1 MLDAGYARLA
11 GLASVRKPR
20 VRNVELSAW
29 VQQRPQTQVGK
40 NLKALLLQ
48 NLSLVKTAARR
59 TEEGVVGL
67 QGLHLGFRDFEL
79 FEWSCCE
86 AICDAIG
93 VERDPTKLAQARLV
107 GTQHDLIPVNVF
119 GGQAA
124 MATILQGWR
133 DQSVLPSAY
142 LPDFILHFNRQTP
155 ILIDAKF
162 RVGRTLAEPCSKDG
176 FKEVQAY
183 LDEFG
188 LIGAI
193 ILVPSIPSSLAAGQ
207 PNALSVLI
215 TGNQKGSGRR
225 VWIIEY
231 APELGGFDEALLA
244 AAQDIAA
251 AELVAIP

>member
-1 MLDAGYARLA
+1 MRCDRCGTRPNKTR
-11 GLASVRKPR
+11 AS
-20 VRNVELSAW
+20 
-29 VQQRPQTQVGK
+29 
-40 NLKALLLQ
+40 
-48 NLSLVKTAARR
+48 AA
-59 TEEGVVGL
+59 
-67 QGLHLGFRDFEL
+67 
-79 FEWSCCE
+79 
-86 AICDAIG
+86 
-93 VERDPTKLAQARLV
+93 V

-215 TGNQKGSGRR
+215 TGTQKGSGRR
-225 VWIIEY
+225 VWLI
-231 APELGGFDEALLA
+231 
-244 AAQDIAA
+244 
-251 AELVAIP
+251 